1 MSYIWES
8 SNWPEF
14 FVDMN
19 RLEKKYQEYIYEK
32 GRTDQIFSL
41 LSPNAQKELFSDI
54 LASGIVSS
62 NEIEGISVS
71 YDSVYSSILR
81 ALNIECDRC
90 KSDKNSEALASL
102 ALSAHN
108 TETQITE
115 ETILSWHKKLFEYS
129 QKNIKRMNIGKY
141 RERSVAVMRFSGKM
155 EEEVMY
161 EAVPPER
168 VKGNMARLISWIN
181 SECDTYPLIVK
192 SALASL
198 WFVTIHPFDDG
209 NGRITRLLGDAILRE
224 ESISEY
230 YSSSSQIQKRKQEYY
245 SLLYTFQHSSTMDAT
260 DYVSWFLDITTEGI
274 KKTEKVCRDKIKL
287 AGFMASLSPDE
298 YNSREISM
306 LYKLASGSFKGKLTP
321 AKWCKMNK
329 CQSATATRDL
339 SHLCEKN
346 LLLKSEESGRSSW
359 YALNPG
365 LMDKEVKVFS

>member
-1 MSYIWES
+1 MNYIWES
-8 SNWPEF
+8 SNWPAII
-14 FVDMN
+14 VDMN
-19 RLEKKYQEYIYEK
+19 ILERKYQEYIYEK

-41 LSPNAQKELFSDI
+41 LSLNAQKELFSDI

-90 KSDKNSEALASL
+90 KSDKNAEALASL
-102 ALSAHN
+102 ALSVHN
-108 TETQITE
+108 DDYNITE

-129 QKNIKRMNIGKY
+129 QKSIKEMNIGKY
-141 RERSVAVMRFSGKM
+141 REKSVAVMRFSGKI

-161 EAVPPER
+161 EAVPLER
-168 VKGNMARLISWIN
+168 VREDMDRLISWIN
-181 SECDTYPLIVK
+181 NEGTRYPLIVR
-192 SALASL
+192 SALASI

-209 NGRITRLLGDAILRE
+209 NGRISRLLGDAILRE

-245 SLLYTFQHSSTMDAT
+245 SQLYTFQHSSTMDAT
-260 DYVSWFLDITTEGI
+260 DYVSWFIDITTEGI
-274 KKTEKVCRDKIKL
+274 KETEKVCLNKIRL
-287 AGFMASLSPDE
+287 AGFMASLSPAE

-321 AKWCKMNK
+321 AKWCKESG

-339 SHLCEKN
+339 SHLCEKK
-346 LLLKSEESGRSSW
+346 LLMKSEESGRSSW
-359 YALNPG
+359 YALNPKI
-365 LMDKEVKVFS
+365 MDKEVKVFS

>member
-8 SNWPEF
+8 SNWPAF

-19 RLEKKYQEYIYEK
+19 ILEKKYQEYIYEK
-32 GRTDQIFSL
+32 GRSDQIFSL
-41 LSPNAQKELFSDI
+41 LSLNAQKELFSDI

-71 YDSVYSSILR
+71 YDSVHSSILR
-81 ALNIECDRC
+81 ALNIECDRY

-102 ALSAHN
+102 ALSVHN
-108 TETQITE
+108 AETQITE

-129 QKNIKRMNIGKY
+129 QKSIKGMNIGKY
-141 RERSVAVMRFSGKM
+141 REKSVAVMRFNGKM

-168 VKGNMARLISWIN
+168 VKENMARLISWIN
-181 SECDTYPLIVK
+181 SKGDTYPLIVK

-209 NGRITRLLGDAILRE
+209 NGRISRLLGDAILRE

-230 YSSSSQIQKRKQEYY
+230 YSSSTQIQKRKQEYY
-245 SLLYTFQHSSTMDAT
+245 SQLYTFQHSSTMDAT

-274 KKTEKVCRDKIKL
+274 KKTEKVCRGKIRL
-287 AGFMASLSPDE
+287 AGFMASLSPAE

-359 YALNPG
+359 YALNPR